1 MGVDINNDGDTIS
14 VKPAFTREANEE
26 CEKRIH
32 SNAYVL
38 NVEGKLMR
46 QMTKDFTL
54 CAFNLTNVF
63 DGKSDFLKDINKVK
77 PEYVV

>member
-1 MGVDINNDGDTIS
+1 
-14 VKPAFTREANEE
+14 
-26 CEKRIH
+26 
-32 SNAYVL
+32 
-38 NVEGKLMR
+38 MR